1 MSTNSPQKSASY
13 PQNIVDAPDFASWQQ
28 KTLAQVATEMFLQI
42 KEQEDQIQTL
52 RQDLKTAINAYRE
65 VLTK

>member
-1 MSTNSPQKSASY
+1 MSMLSTLKKDQSPKTLTE
-13 PQNIVDAPDFASWQQ
+13 VPDFASWQQ

-42 KEQEDQIQTL
+42 KEHEYEIQTL

>member
-1 MSTNSPQKSASY
+1 MSTNSPQKSASC
-13 PQNIVDAPDFASWQQ
+13 QQSTVDAPDFASWQH

-42 KEQEDQIQTL
+42 KEHEYEIQNL

>member
-1 MSTNSPQKSASY
+1 MSMLSTLKNDQSQKLLTE
-13 PQNIVDAPDFASWQQ
+13 VPDFANWQH

-42 KEQEDQIQTL
+42 KQHEYEIQTL

>member
-1 MSTNSPQKSASY
+1 MSMLSTLKNDPSQKLLTE
-13 PQNIVDAPDFASWQQ
+13 VPDFASWQH

-42 KEQEDQIQTL
+42 KQHEYEIQTL

-65 VLTK
+65 VITK

>member
-1 MSTNSPQKSASY
+1 MSMLSTLKKDPSPK
-13 PQNIVDAPDFASWQQ
+13 PLTEVPDFASWQQ

-42 KEQEDQIQTL
+42 REHEYEIQTL

>member
-1 MSTNSPQKSASY
+1 M
-13 PQNIVDAPDFASWQQ
+13 PDFASWHH

-42 KEQEDQIQTL
+42 KEHEYEIQTL

>member
-1 MSTNSPQKSASY
+1 MSMLSTLKSDQSPKTLTE
-13 PQNIVDAPDFASWQQ
+13 VPDFASWQH

-42 KEQEDQIQTL
+42 KQHEYEIQNL

>member
-1 MSTNSPQKSASY
+1 MSMLSTLKSDPSPK
-13 PQNIVDAPDFASWQQ
+13 PLTEVPDFASWQQ

-42 KEQEDQIQTL
+42 KQHEYEIQTL

>member
-1 MSTNSPQKSASY
+1 MNTNSPQKSASSQ
-13 PQNIVDAPDFASWQQ
+13 QNLAGVPDFASWQH
-28 KTLAQVATEMFLQI
+28 KTLADVATEMFLTI
-42 KEQEDQIQTL
+42 KQQEDEIQTL